1 MRTQIL
7 SRLSRLTPATSG
19 LESVSPCGPLGD
31 LSGNLSSQV
40 REEGHLDTGAGI
52 NGAPPVLPEGKTK
65 AWWKHLRK
73 TLPAPDFSH
82 QSFNP
87 LTQHCFEDRPM
98 VLQIIIISNNGGVEG
113 RRRGF
118 AGLKQTRSHLPRY
131 PIQNICLTQISRK
144 LYSLETKV

>member
-65 AWWKHLRK
+65 AWWKHLPASRLFASIIQPSHA
-73 TLPAPDFSH
+73 TLF
-82 QSFNP
+82 
-87 LTQHCFEDRPM
+87 
-98 VLQIIIISNNGGVEG
+98 
-113 RRRGF
+113 
-118 AGLKQTRSHLPRY
+118 
-131 PIQNICLTQISRK
+131 
-144 LYSLETKV
+144 